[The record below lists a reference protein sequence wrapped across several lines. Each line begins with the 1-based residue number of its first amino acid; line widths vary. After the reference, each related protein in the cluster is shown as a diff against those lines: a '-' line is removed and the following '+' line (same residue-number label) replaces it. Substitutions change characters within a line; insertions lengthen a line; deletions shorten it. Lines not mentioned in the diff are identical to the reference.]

1 MSQAI
6 PASRPR
12 RLVLTGIM
20 LLLCGGMVYG
30 LQRSGRADARLLQH
44 AQMLYQ
50 SQRYA
55 DAITAY
61 EHVLQ
66 RAAAP
71 EVRLNAWLFGPR
83 ISPDRVQLHIA
94 NSHYRQAQAVLHRY
108 QESRR
113 DAHVAS
119 RPALASVQRA
129 FAAAAQ
135 AYDRVS
141 QRDPHTDVAAQ
152 TNAAR
157 AEAWQL
163 LLTATYD
170 PTPGRRSLSQRTAH
184 AIERAEKAVE
194 TAHQHRAELPRQDW
208 MTAVLLL
215 ETLTAFSQRP
225 QPTSVS
231 ADIADQ
237 AQRVTFGDLLLR
249 DTAELDDAE
258 RQRFEDFFFAL
269 PLEANHPW
277 PTPNPD
283 AAGSGRQPDL
293 H

>member
-1 MSQAI
+1 MSQAV
-6 PASRPR
+6 PTSRSR
-12 RLVLTGIM
+12 RLLLTGIVLM
-20 LLLCGGMVYG
+20 GCGGIIYG
-30 LQRSGRADARLLQH
+30 LHRSGRADARLIHH
-44 AQMLYQ
+44 AQALYQ

-66 RAAAP
+66 RSATP
-71 EVRLNAWLFGPR
+71 GVRLNAWLFGPR
-83 ISPDRVQLHIA
+83 ISPDRVRLHIA
-94 NSHYRQAQAVLHRY
+94 NSHYRQAEAVLHRY
-108 QESRR
+108 QEARR
-113 DAHVAS
+113 DPRVAA

-129 FAAAAQ
+129 FATAVQ

-141 QRDPHTDVAAQ
+141 QRDPHADVAAQ
-152 TNAAR
+152 ANAAR

-163 LLTATYD
+163 LLTAAYD
-170 PTPGRRSLSQRTAH
+170 ATPGRRSLSQRTAH
-184 AIERAEKAVE
+184 TIERAEKAVE
-194 TAHQHRAELPRQDW
+194 TAHQHRAELQRQDW

-225 QPTSVS
+225 HPPSMS
-231 ADIADQ
+231 PDREEQ

-258 RQRFEDFFFAL
+258 RRRFEEFFFAL
-269 PLEANHPW
+269 PLEASNPW
-277 PTPNPD
+277 PTPDPD
-283 AAGSGRQPDL
+283 AAGSGHQPHL

>member
-1 MSQAI
+1 MSQAV
-6 PASRPR
+6 PVSRPR
-12 RLVLTGIM
+12 RLVLTGI
-20 LLLCGGMVYG
+20 LLLVCGGMVYG
-30 LQRSGRADARLLQH
+30 LHRAGRAHARLIQH
-44 AQMLYQ
+44 AQILYQ

-83 ISPDRVQLHIA
+83 MSPDRVRLHIA

-113 DAHVAS
+113 DPRVAA

-129 FAAAAQ
+129 FAAATQ
-135 AYDRVS
+135 AYDQIS
-141 QRDPHTDVAAQ
+141 PHDPHTDVAAQ

-170 PTPGRRSLSQRTAH
+170 PTPGRRSLSQRTTH
-184 AIERAEKAVE
+184 AIERAAKAVE
-194 TAHQHRAELPRQDW
+194 TAHQHRAELPRQAW
-208 MTAVLLL
+208 MTAIVLL

-225 QPTSVS
+225 QPPSVS
-231 ADIADQ
+231 PAITDST
-237 AQRVTFGDLLLR
+237 QRVTFGDLLLR
-249 DTAELDDAE
+249 DAAELDNAE

-269 PLEANHPW
+269 PLEANNPW

>member
-1 MSQAI
+1 MSQAV
-6 PASRPR
+6 PTSRPR
-12 RLVLTGIM
+12 RLLFTGVM
-20 LLLCGGMVYG
+20 LLLCGGIVYS
-30 LQRSGRADARLLQH
+30 LHCSGRADALLLQH
-44 AQMLYQ
+44 AQSLYQ

-66 RAAAP
+66 RSTAP
-71 EVRLNAWLFGPR
+71 SVRLNAWLFGPR
-83 ISPDRVQLHIA
+83 ISPDRVRLQIA
-94 NSHYRQAQAVLHRY
+94 NSHYRQAEAVLHRY

-113 DAHVAS
+113 DPRVAS
-119 RPALASVQRA
+119 RPALASVQHA
-129 FAAAAQ
+129 FAAATQ

-141 QRDPHTDVAAQ
+141 QRDPHADVAAQ

-163 LLTATYD
+163 LITATYD

-194 TAHQHRAELPRQDW
+194 TAHQHRAKLQRQDW

-225 QPTSVS
+225 QPPSVS
-231 ADIADQ
+231 PDIEDQ
-237 AQRVTFGDLLLR
+237 GQRVTLGDLLLR
-249 DTAELDDAE
+249 DSAELDDAE

-269 PLEANHPW
+269 PLQANNPW
-277 PTPNPD
+277 PTPDPD